1 MILDNYNDNLTLPC
15 NVLQNTLVLLAKKKK
30 KTNLLQWREE
40 CSGKDSGI
48 HPHSFF
54 QFGILTNRVAD
65 IAVKICMKNEM
76 RRAFE
81 ITNI

>member
-15 NVLQNTLVLLAKKKK
+15 NVLQNTLVLLAKK